1 MTRAVNDA
9 TLQKAGDIY
18 QYLIALR
25 DCFELNDGDTLQIET
40 NGDVKRMSINNI
52 KKLSM
57 NPHFYSLLMQSF
69 LSGYEKPCEIKLP
82 FMAIPILLYAES
94 REKLVNANRRSRI
107 DTLFQSPQIIDE
119 RKISGKTRLSGYVD
133 RYNSLKPYCKEA
145 IIILSSEGKI
155 AFNNHKIVLIKKI
168 DYKDFE
174 GAIKDWI
181 KCAFYL
187 GVVFSKT
194 TEDHLSFFL
203 GVDTK

>member
-1 MTRAVNDA
+1 
-9 TLQKAGDIY
+9 
-18 QYLIALR
+18 
-25 DCFELNDGDTLQIET
+25 
-40 NGDVKRMSINNI
+40 MSINNI

-133 RYNSLKPYCKEA
+133 RYNSLKPYMVNN
-145 IIILSSEGKI
+145 SSSRKRYASPKAGTE
-155 AFNNHKIVLIKKI
+155 L
-168 DYKDFE
+168 
-174 GAIKDWI
+174 
-181 KCAFYL
+181 YL
-187 GVVFSKT
+187 DLVFRQ
-194 TEDHLSFFL
+194 
-203 GVDTK
+203 

>member
-1 MTRAVNDA
+1 M
-9 TLQKAGDIY
+9 G
-18 QYLIALR
+18 
-25 DCFELNDGDTLQIET
+25 
-40 NGDVKRMSINNI
+40 INNI

-82 FMAIPILLYAES
+82 FMAIPILLYVES

-119 RKISGKTRLSGYVD
+119 SKISGKTRLSGYVD
-133 RYNSLKPYCKEA
+133 RYNSLKSYCKEA
-145 IIILSSEGKI
+145 VIILSSEGKI
-155 AFNNHKIVLIKKI
+155 IFNNHKIVLNKKI
-168 DYKDFE
+168 NYKNFE
-174 GAIKDWI
+174 GVIKDWI

-194 TEDHLSFFL
+194 SEDHLSLFL
-203 GVDTK
+203 GVDIK